1 MMLRNYNYLLFNWMF
16 YNLFLGVINKH
27 LNLFWLARFTKCFK
41 TGMLNRV
48 LGNTINIRVV
58 HANID

>member
-1 MMLRNYNYLLFNWMF
+1 MF

-48 LGNTINIRVV
+48 SSNTINIRVV